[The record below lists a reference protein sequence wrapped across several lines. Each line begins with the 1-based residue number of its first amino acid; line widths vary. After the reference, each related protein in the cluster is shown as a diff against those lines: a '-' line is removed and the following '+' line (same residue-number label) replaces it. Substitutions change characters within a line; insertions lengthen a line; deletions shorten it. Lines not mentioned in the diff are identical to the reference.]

1 MKKIPFLLLLAPSV
15 VLSQTENLIR
25 NPGFEYKT
33 NDAET
38 YEPNGLSQ
46 FKFVDY
52 WQEQIFLIPDDSPEY
67 PPELGTDNHSPDF
80 FSSSTSFRAFDAIS
94 GTIVNPHGGINYVG
108 MSQAELIQQEFSEVA
123 ELIEGKKYTI
133 SFYIQPLKNGPSGG
147 NWSSYT
153 LLSIM
158 LRKNKMRYE
167 SHTNNPNEWCT
178 DLANDHRNEDG
189 PTLHL
194 ADIPIN
200 LTSYPLGVWTKIS
213 IDFIATSDANEYD
226 YVIFETNDNLDMCD
240 SYICLDDFRFYQT
253 GCAVENCSQTSGI
266 IETPF
271 ATSNHDVYAPWWMD
285 NIDNVSH
292 AKIEIIAYQ
301 GSYVYRDFDVY
312 ATNGI
317 KNRVYWDGQDE
328 NGGYL
333 ANTFYNFR
341 VTLENECQKKI
352 FTFKVWVDGESHID
366 PNLINP
372 FIIPTNTHD
381 NSGFKFPKECC
392 WSDIYIDNVT
402 ITGPDKKRFV
412 GTNSVYVATLPGSI
426 VSLTPNADVLFRA
439 GSYVLIDPGFD
450 QNNGTYDAD
459 IVPCPGRYSNPE
471 EEDNIIPSF
480 NYTNV
485 ENGENEIKQDFVVTE
500 NEISLY
506 PNPTNDKLFF
516 SNLFDETYAVNVKD
530 GVGKIILNQILTSNR
545 NGIDCSQLANGIY
558 FVLLFNEHKK
568 VHYKFVKN

>member
-1 MKKIPFLLLLAPSV
+1 MQMKTKLLLLLFLPKIIFA
-15 VLSQTENLIR
+15 QTENLIR
-25 NPGFEYKT
+25 NEGFEYKT
-33 NDAET
+33 NDASS
-38 YEPNGLSQ
+38 YEPNALSQ
-46 FKFVDY
+46 FKFISY
-52 WQEQIFLIPDDSPEY
+52 WKEEIYDAGSSGQ
-67 PPELGTDNHSPDF
+67 NHSPDF

-94 GTIVNPHGGINYVG
+94 GTIVNPHGGSNYVG
-108 MSQAELIQQEFSEVA
+108 MGQAELIQQEFSEVA
-123 ELIEGKKYTI
+123 ELIKGKKYTI
-133 SFYIQPLKNGPSGG
+133 SFYIQPLKNSQAGG

-158 LRKNKMRYE
+158 LRKKKMQYE
-167 SHTNNPNEWCT
+167 NHTNENYYEWCT

-189 PTLHL
+189 PTYHV

-200 LTSYPLGVWTKIS
+200 LSSYPLGVWTKIS
-213 IDFIATSDANEYD
+213 VDFDAPNNAEDYD

-271 ATSNHDVYAPWWMD
+271 ATSNHNVYAPWWMD
-285 NIDNVSH
+285 NIDNVFH

-333 ANTFYNFR
+333 ANTYYNFR

-352 FTFKVWVDGESHID
+352 FTFKVWVDGESYSGF
-366 PNLINP
+366 NLTNP

-402 ITGPDKKRFV
+402 ITGPDQKRFV
-412 GTNSVYVATLPGSI
+412 GTNSVHVATLPGSI

-439 GSYVLIDPGFD
+439 GSYVVLGPGFD
-450 QNNGTYDAD
+450 QNSGTYDVD

-471 EEDNIIPSF
+471 DEENIIAAF
-480 NYTNV
+480 NYNNL
-485 ENGENEIKQDFVVTE
+485 ENIEDEINEEF
-500 NEISLY
+500 NESEKEIALY
-506 PNPTNDKLFF
+506 PNPTKDKLFF
-516 SNLFDETYAVNVKD
+516 TNLKDETYAVNVKD
-530 GVGKIILNQILTSNR
+530 GVGKMILNQILNSNR